1 MPGGWNDDF
10 ADSFDIGY
18 DGPVPA
24 APVLTGWA
32 LSDTSIYLLAAFVPS
47 ATGYDFYSCDSAGG
61 NQVLLST
68 ANTMN
73 WTVLSLTPATDYYFV
88 AYARNGSGQSLTY
101 SNILLVQTKS
111 TKPKLTMIKES
122 IEAWVLSM
130 TTAGGYNY
138 TWLASSQSDL
148 AKVAGFPCTIFEFDP
163 LETQDRAEFAA
174 DTNSYSNKVSIKI
187 NSYTEMTA
195 AEILLQN
202 ETALPDEP
210 PEVYKLCMDK
220 MLDDLKR
227 LFGTNWYL
235 SANTGIEVID
245 YVKSERVWSK
255 SGDVLKPGKLV
266 STWQVTYVQSR
277 LNPTVTAP

>member
-73 WTVLSLTPATDYYFV
+73 WTVLSLTPATDYYYV
-88 AYARNGSGQSLTY
+88 AYARNGSGQSVAY
-101 SNILLVQTKS
+101 SNILKVQTKS
-111 TKPKLTMIKES
+111 TKPKLTMIKDS
-122 IEAWVLSM
+122 IETWVLSM

-138 TWLASSQSDL
+138 NWLSASQKDL
-148 AKVAGFPCTIFEFDP
+148 AKATFPAAIFEFDP
-163 LETQDRAEFAA
+163 LETQDRAEFAS
-174 DTNSYSNKVSIKI
+174 DTNSYSNKVMVTLSA
-187 NSYTEMTA
+187 YTKMTA
-195 AEILLQN
+195 AEITLQGQ
-202 ETALPDEP
+202 TGVPSKSQD
-210 PEVYKLCMDK
+210 VYKLCMDK
-220 MLDDLKR
+220 MLDDLKK

-235 SANTGIEVID
+235 STNTGIELID
-245 YVKSERVWSK
+245 YVKSERKMTKAS
-255 SGDVLKPGKLV
+255 DIFRPGKLV